1 MNGIR
6 NTGSVGVLC
15 LGLALSGCATS
26 QRAGEPVPENE
37 PAPPSTRHD
46 VPNAGA
52 MLGLACG
59 RVAIEATFRGGPV
72 GLPVGLAV
80 AGGCLPVALGV
91 GILHAAAPHL
101 SLGAG
106 GVPDTGP
113 AALRK
118 LDDAE
123 RSSLPQSA
131 PAGCSDCYANQGSMT
146 GRAEMRRLTAAER
159 SVFPDSS
166 PAGCSD
172 CYASYQVA
180 DMSSVEMRKLG
191 HDERSVFPKPS
202 PGCWYGYGC

>member
-1 MNGIR
+1 VHTKGTPTKNMGGKVNRIR
-6 NTGSVGVLC
+6 NTGSVGALC

-26 QRAGEPVPENE
+26 P
-37 PAPPSTRHD
+37 PAD

-52 MLGLACG
+52 MLGVACG

-101 SLGAG
+101 ALGAG

-113 AALRK
+113 AELRNLTK
-118 LDDAE
+118 F
-123 RSSLPQSA
+123 
-131 PAGCSDCYANQGSMT
+131 T
-146 GRAEMRRLTAAER
+146 GAER

-172 CYASYQVA
+172 CYASYRVA
-180 DMSSVEMRKLG
+180 DASPVEMRKLSSV
-191 HDERSVFPKPS
+191 ERSVFPKPS